1 MTDINELAAL
11 TDEEFMKL
19 SEKEDE
25 DEQTSSDQDQEG
37 DDQNGNNPK
46 SESETNDDSST
57 HEVSTESSEKEISGE
72 DSNSGSDKSETGTE
86 SGGTESDKGAEESN
100 INDDS
105 TPLLENPQ
113 QYEEFYKKIM
123 APIKANG
130 KNIKLK
136 TAEDVISLIQQG
148 ANYTKKMQSIAPYR
162 KQLKLLEDND
172 LLDNDKIRFLID
184 ISKHDKDAIKKLLSE
199 AKIDTSELSYDDE
212 VDEEGNPKPVTY
224 YPKTPNVTDQE
235 VQWSEAWKELLEVE
249 QLDNIDTHSII
260 MNMDGVSQ
268 KQIYEN
274 PQILMLMHQ
283 TQQCGAYDKIINEME
298 RLKVLGYIKE
308 NSPFLTTFVDVKN
321 MMLQHGMLD
330 EEVKKLAQQNAPS
343 PQTFVRN
350 TKKTNTVTNNAKAK
364 AAAPSRSSGKS
375 TKPFLNPLTMSDEEF
390 MKHYDEI

>member
-1 MTDINELAAL
+1 MTNLAELAAM
-11 TDEEFMKL
+11 TDEEFIKL
-19 SEKEDE
+19 SEQE
-25 DEQTSSDQDQEG
+25 DEQTSSEQDQEG
-37 DDQNGNNPK
+37 ENKDGDNSQ
-46 SESETNDDSST
+46 SESETNDDNST
-57 HEVSTESSEKEISGE
+57 HEVSTESSEEEVSGE
-72 DSNSGSDKSETGTE
+72 DSNSGSNKPEPKTE
-86 SGGTESDKGAEESN
+86 GGGTESNRTTEDQSV
-100 INDDS
+100 NDDS
-105 TPLLENPQ
+105 TPLLENPE

-199 AKIDTSELSYDDE
+199 AKIDASELSYDDE

-224 YPKTPNVTDQE
+224 YPKTPNVSDQE
-235 VQWSEAWKELLEVE
+235 VQWSEAWKELLETE
-249 QLDNIDTHSII
+249 KLDNIDTHSVI

-268 KQIYEN
+268 KQVYEN

-283 TQQCGAYDKIINEME
+283 TQQCGAYDKIVNEME

-308 NSPFLTTFVDVKN
+308 NSPFLTTFVNVKN
-321 MMLQHGMLD
+321 MMLQNGMLN
-330 EEVKKLAQQNAPS
+330 EELKKLNQQTNP
-343 PQTFVRN
+343 PQTFVR
-350 TKKTNTVTNNAKAK
+350 KTSNKNNVTNNAKAK
-364 AAAPSRSSGKS
+364 AAAPSRSSSKS
-375 TKPFLNPLTMSDEEF
+375 TKPFLNPLNMSDEEF